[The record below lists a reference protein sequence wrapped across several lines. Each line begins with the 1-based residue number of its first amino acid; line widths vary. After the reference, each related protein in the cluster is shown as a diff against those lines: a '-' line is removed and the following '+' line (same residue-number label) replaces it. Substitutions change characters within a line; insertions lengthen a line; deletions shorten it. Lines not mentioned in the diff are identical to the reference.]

1 MSGIV
6 GIHYLD
12 ERPVDRENLTKMVD
26 ILAHRGP
33 DGADIWVDGCVGF
46 GHRMLW
52 TTPESLIEKLPLEN
66 QRGDLVIT
74 ADARIDNRDEL
85 IAALQINNRPSDKVV
100 DSELILAAY
109 EKWGEDCPKHLLGDF
124 AFAIWDKRKQVLFC
138 ARDPMGVKP
147 FYYYRSDKIFVFA
160 SEIKALLCLA
170 EVPYKIN
177 ELGIGLYL
185 IGISEDE
192 EITFYQDI
200 RRLPKAHSLVINS
213 QSNQLQ
219 RYWRLD
225 PSRELKLSSNQ
236 EYAEA
241 YREILTEAVRCRLR
255 SAFPVGSML
264 SGGLDSS
271 SIACIASELLK
282 EEGNHKLHTFSG
294 IFPNLSKEQR
304 KFIDERCYVDLVVAK
319 GGILPH
325 YVEAD
330 RLSPLTDYDKVI
342 WHMDEGFSAPN
353 LYMHWALYKT
363 ANQQNV
369 RIILDGIDGDSTISH
384 GQAYLSDLVR
394 TFRLKTF
401 LKQAKAYASRFN
413 LPLMQVLWE
422 WGLLSV
428 VPESF
433 WKLQHRRKLNNKT
446 LVAETVIKPAFAQR
460 LKISEKV
467 EDIFAKNSQIP
478 MWTARQIHFHSLNSG
493 LLQSALE
500 LADKAASAF
509 SVSPSY
515 PFCDR
520 RLMEFCLAIPPEQK
534 FSNGWTRLIARRA
547 LAGILPD
554 ALQTRICKANL
565 GASSKPKLLEYEQ
578 DTLQELI
585 FNKSHLL
592 EDYIDVNNLHQT
604 YYRYASEP
612 MKEQEAMTIFNAIG
626 LSLWLEKQV

>member
-12 ERPVDRENLTKMVD
+12 GRPVDRENLTKMVD

-52 TTPESLIEKLPLEN
+52 TTPESLIEKLPLVN

-85 IAALQINNRPSDKVV
+85 IAALQINNRTADKITDSD
-100 DSELILAAY
+100 LILAAY
-109 EKWGEDCPKHLLGDF
+109 EKWGEDCPQHLLGDF
-124 AFAIWDKRKQVLFC
+124 AFAIWDERKQILFC
-138 ARDPMGVKP
+138 ARDHFGVKP

-160 SEIKALLCLA
+160 SEIKALLRLA
-170 EVPYKIN
+170 QVPRQTN

-185 IGISEDE
+185 VGISEDE
-192 EITFYQDI
+192 EITLYQDI
-200 RRLPKAHSLVINS
+200 RRLPKAHSLVISS
-213 QSNQLQ
+213 QNKKLQ
-219 RYWRLD
+219 RYWSLD
-225 PSRELKLSSNQ
+225 PSRELKLSSNE

-271 SIACIASELLK
+271 SIACIARELLQQK
-282 EEGNHKLHTFSG
+282 GNQKLHTFSG
-294 IFPNLSKEQR
+294 IFPNLPEEQR
-304 KFIDERCYVDLVVAK
+304 KFIDERLYVDLVVAK
-319 GGILPH
+319 GGISPH

-330 RLSPLTDYDKVI
+330 RLSPLTDYDKVM
-342 WHMDEGFSAPN
+342 WHMDEAFSAPN

-369 RIILDGIDGDSTISH
+369 RVVLDGIDGDSTISH

-413 LPLMQVLWE
+413 LSLMQVLWE
-422 WGLLSV
+422 WGLLSL

-433 WKLQHRRKLNNKT
+433 WKFQHRQKLTHKAI
-446 LVAETVIKPAFAQR
+446 VAETVINPDFAEQ
-460 LKISEKV
+460 LKISEKI
-467 EDIFAKNSQIP
+467 EDIFSKNSQVP
-478 MWTARQIHFHSLNSG
+478 MWTARQIHWHSLNSG

-500 LADKAASAF
+500 LADKAACAF

-565 GASSKPKLLEYEQ
+565 GASSKPKLLENEQ

-585 FNKSHLL
+585 FNKSQIL
-592 EDYIDVNNLHQT
+592 EDYIDVKNLHKA
-604 YYRYASEP
+604 YSRYTSEP
-612 MKEQEAMTIFNAIG
+612 MREQEAMTIFNAIG
-626 LSLWLEKQV
+626 LSLWLDNQT